1 MFIFYDFLRD
11 GVKNIIMQEEFLST
25 VQVLH
30 GDSELAIVA
39 TLVEVSR
46 SSRRRRS
53 NILSDNINKTQSL
66 VYGGKNLLVK

>member
-1 MFIFYDFLRD
+1 MHQEKSLCTWGENFI
-11 GVKNIIMQEEFLST
+11 IQEEFLST

-46 SSRRRRS
+46 SRRRVS
-53 NILSDNINKTQSL
+53 NILSDNINKH
-66 VYGGKNLLVK
+66 NH

>member
-1 MFIFYDFLRD
+1 M
-11 GVKNIIMQEEFLST
+11 
-25 VQVLH
+25 QVLH

-46 SSRRRRS
+46 SRRRRS

-66 VYGGKNLLVK
+66 VYEGKNLLEKSDKTAFNHILRPGGRNI

>member
-1 MFIFYDFLRD
+1 MKNFI
-11 GVKNIIMQEEFLST
+11 IQEEFLST

-46 SSRRRRS
+46 SRRTS
-53 NILSDNINKTQSL
+53 NIMSDNINKSQSL
-66 VYGGKNLLVK
+66 VYGGKIF